1 MKQLYINGTGTGSL
15 NIFITSDTFL
25 NAPEYDYDAYGIP
38 AVNGDM
44 LKYNKRLKNII
55 RKFEGFC
62 KKNVD
67 ANMDAFKKLIY
78 STSGYMKISSDYE
91 PTTYQWGYL
100 AQEIECEPFDASGAY
115 EVKFTVYF
123 SCMPQKYFVT
133 ANTVTS
139 NLSQANP
146 CDRVLTREHPVIQ
159 KMISKLPLA
168 AIPESYY
175 FAYFETPNPKTPFTL
190 SLSITDLSFAAFCGL
205 NWNSVT
211 YELKSLH
218 TLFAYTKGT
227 PIENLSCTYSTPTPM
242 TYGVIVA
249 LEKGSFTYTIN
260 PTSDGSSATAT
271 EQVMSGDTVTVT
283 QATAVGASPM
293 FTWEIQLPTVS
304 EERGDYYAKLTGFSN
319 GAETWQALVAFQFGM
334 MPSSVV
340 TLLNKTYATAKSGYT
355 YKFMNVVY
363 DPDLEQF
370 YALKS
375 GKKYSLDEYISVYGD
390 IGGTCDTITIDKQ
403 NIVNIESW
411 ALTLKTKANWWKI

>member
-15 NIFITSDTFL
+15 NIFISSDTFL
-25 NAPEYDYDAYGIP
+25 NSPEYDYDAYGIP
-38 AVNGDM
+38 SVNGDM
-44 LKYNKRLKNII
+44 LKYSKRMKNII
-55 RKFEGFC
+55 RRFDCFC
-62 KKNVD
+62 KTNVD
-67 ANMDAFKKLIY
+67 ANIDAFKKLIY
-78 STSGYMKISSDYE
+78 STSGYMRISSDYE

-115 EVKFTVYF
+115 EVTFTVYF
-123 SCMPQKYFVT
+123 SCMPQKFFVT
-133 ANTVTS
+133 ANTITS

-159 KMISKLPLA
+159 KLISKLPLA
-168 AIPESYY
+168 AIPDSYY
-175 FAYFETPNPKTPFTL
+175 FAYFETPDPRTPFTL
-190 SLSITDLSFAAFCGL
+190 SLSITDLTFAAFCGL
-205 NWNSVT
+205 NWNPIT

-227 PIENLSCTYSTPTPM
+227 PIEDLSCTYSSPTPM

-260 PTSDGSSATAT
+260 PTSDNESVTAT
-271 EQVMSGDTVTVT
+271 EQAMSGDTVTVS

-293 FTWEIQLPTVS
+293 FTWEFQLPS
-304 EERGDYYAKLTGFSN
+304 ALANRGDYFAKITGFSN
-319 GAETWQALVAFQFGM
+319 GVEKWQSLVAFQFGT
-334 MPSSVV
+334 MPNSVASV
-340 TLLNKTYATAKSGYT
+340 LIKSYSTTKSGYT
-355 YKFMNVVY
+355 NKFINVVY
-363 DPDLEQF
+363 DPELEQF

-403 NIVNIESW
+403 NIVNVESFPT
-411 ALTLKTKANWWKI
+411 TLKTKANWWKV